1 MQGTFRSS
9 LIALAAVSTLVTLVF
24 VGFPAEA
31 VFANGIRQEQ
41 PDQSAEVAR
50 VQKLADELLPK
61 VSAATGIA
69 IKHPVTVQVIT
80 KKEVQEYML
89 KLIDIEYPGDEMLR
103 QAQALA
109 LFGLLPREFDLRQ
122 ALVDLMTEQAAAF
135 YDPRTKTYYGISDLS
150 PMMKNPLMEKTI
162 AAHELTHALQDQALD
177 LLPLQQKFRY
187 DGDRGYALSALMEGM
202 ASVIMTTALSGGQI
216 EKQPDMGA
224 MMRASMSMMA
234 NSPEMQVLA
243 KSPAYLRETLIS
255 PYAEGASFVQAW
267 AKANPGRP
275 VVELFD
281 RLPVSA
287 EQILHSGK
295 YLSADIPHRIDLDS
309 VAESMPAGWEKHYH
323 NTLGEFDLRVLFAEN
338 VPTKSE
344 AVALAEGWDG
354 LSFVSFRNGDALV
367 VLGVS
372 VWDSEA
378 DAIEFAEAL
387 EIVMVALH
395 GEAGSSVGREGTRVV
410 FAAGMLHGLP
420 VSDILTTLK
429 AAPAAE
435 VH

>member
-1 MQGTFRSS
+1 
-9 LIALAAVSTLVTLVF
+9 
-24 VGFPAEA
+24 
-31 VFANGIRQEQ
+31 
-41 PDQSAEVAR
+41 
-50 VQKLADELLPK
+50 
-61 VSAATGIA
+61 
-69 IKHPVTVQVIT
+69 
-80 KKEVQEYML
+80 
-89 KLIDIEYPGDEMLR
+89 
-103 QAQALA
+103 
-109 LFGLLPREFDLRQ
+109 
-122 ALVDLMTEQAAAF
+122 
-135 YDPRTKTYYGISDLS
+135 
-150 PMMKNPLMEKTI
+150 
-162 AAHELTHALQDQALD
+162 
-177 LLPLQQKFRY
+177 
-187 DGDRGYALSALMEGM
+187 M

-224 MMRASMSMMA
+224 MMRASMTMMA

-267 AKANPGRP
+267 AKANPGQQ
-275 VVELFD
+275 VVELFK

-295 YLSADIPHRIDLDS
+295 YLSGDIPHRIDLER
-309 VAESMPAGWEKHYH
+309 VAQALPSGWEKHYH

-338 VPTKSE
+338 APTKTD

-354 LSFVSFRNGDALV
+354 LAFVSFRKADALV

-387 EIVMVALH
+387 EVVMTPLH
-395 GEAGSSVGREGTRVV
+395 GEDGVDVIREGTRVV
-410 FAAGMLHGLP
+410 FVAGMLQGLP
-420 VSDILTTLK
+420 VSDILAALI

-435 VH
+435 VN